1 MSSSTVFDPICRGLT
16 QNEGKTVMVCLKR
29 SREKMKN
36 CLTLVYFV
44 NFYFLGSHISVNHDG
59 HHTEE
64 GGEEEFR
71 EQRRQTLM
79 ACVSQRGGKKLTT
92 YWFLFPLKMAKRE
105 SSNYWLSS
113 NFACCYY
120 FYTKPTN
127 VVVIVRPSKKGTL
140 TIGIVGQHFHV
151 KRLQF
156 DLCHRYYCCALL
168 SKTVKDKACYC
179 CSHAFYSKWMLF
191 VHLWKDFYMKQK
203 GYYIMMP
210 TDGTSSMVFPPCNF
224 STEINPWH
232 D

>member
-1 MSSSTVFDPICRGLT
+1 
-16 QNEGKTVMVCLKR
+16 
-29 SREKMKN
+29 
-36 CLTLVYFV
+36 
-44 NFYFLGSHISVNHDG
+44 
-59 HHTEE
+59 
-64 GGEEEFR
+64 
-71 EQRRQTLM
+71 M

-168 SKTVKDKACYC
+168 SKTVKDKAC
-179 CSHAFYSKWMLF
+179 SAIVVVMHFKASEFHLF
-191 VHLWKDFYMKQK
+191 TYGKIFTWNKRGITSWCPLMEQAVWFFPHVTLVQRSIPDMIKQK
-203 GYYIMMP
+203 L
-210 TDGTSSMVFPPCNF
+210 GTTGLAQVYNGLTFLP
-224 STEINPWH
+224 
-232 D
+232 